1 MKILPAWRSV
11 LKRSASVWAGY
22 AQALL
27 GVLTFLDPGIALAVW
42 NQMPISV
49 SSRVP
54 PAFIS
59 AVGAILFGLAMLTIA
74 LRLFAQPKLQEKI
87 DSRR

>member
-1 MKILPAWRSV
+1 MTILPAWRSV

-42 NQMPISV
+42 NQMPASV

>member
-1 MKILPAWRSV
+1 MTILPAWRSV

-22 AQALL
+22 AQFLL
-27 GVLTFLDPGIALAVW
+27 GILMFLDPGFMLNIW
-42 NQMPISV
+42 NMMPPSV

-54 PAFIS
+54 PAFVS